1 MVEETRDPV
10 PEDGRRQ
17 PEYLTVTSGLPPIRT
32 VGMDAPWRWLREG
45 WRDFRAAT
53 GTSLF
58 YGVAL
63 TAMGV
68 LLTQTWGKGA
78 IEIAFFTGFLLVGP
92 FLAMGLYDVRAARHS
107 SSACSS
113 RPMRSPSSARTSRPA
128 AGSHCSCSRPRW
140 CRCRC
145 CSTARRWTRSQR

>member
-78 IEIAFFTGFLLVGP
+78 IVVVLTGVGFAAFYVGLLVVLPVIGH
-92 FLAMGLYDVRAARHS
+92 ATWHAYREVVE
-107 SSACSS
+107 
-113 RPMRSPSSARTSRPA
+113 
-128 AGSHCSCSRPRW
+128 
-140 CRCRC
+140 
-145 CSTARRWTRSQR
+145 

>member
-1 MVEETRDPV
+1 MVEETHDPAPA
-10 PEDGRRQ
+10 PEGGGSQ
-17 PEYLTVTSGLPPIRT
+17 PEYLTATSGLPPIRR
-32 VGMDAPWRWLREG
+32 VGMYAPWRWLREG

-78 IEIAFFTGFLLVGP
+78 IEIAFLTGFLLVGP
-92 FLAMGLYDVRAARHS
+92 FLAMGLYDISRRRSGKGCRAEAQTSVSVR
-107 SSACSS
+107 
-113 RPMRSPSSARTSRPA
+113 PP
-128 AGSHCSCSRPRW
+128 
-140 CRCRC
+140 
-145 CSTARRWTRSQR
+145 